1 MPTEGGAAV
10 PVPESELVLRPAE
23 PDDADA
29 LALIHVLARRAAPM
43 PDPVHPDDDVRRWLR
58 ERVVEDAPG
67 AETWVAEVEGSPVG
81 YARTTAG
88 WLDDLYVQPAHQG
101 TGVGAALLDLVTAR
115 QPDGFCLWVFE
126 SNRPAREFY
135 ARHGLVELERTDG
148 SGNEER
154 EPDVRLAWPGEDPV
168 AFLRGLVDEV
178 DDQLGDLLARRAALT
193 RAIQPLKSS
202 SRRDPARERA
212 VAEHLA
218 TRAPA
223 LGVDRLERIVRVVI
237 EESLDAAGD

>member
-1 MPTEGGAAV
+1 MPTEESVA
-10 PVPESELVLRPAE
+10 PVAESELVLRPADE
-23 PDDADA
+23 DDADA

-43 PDPVHPDDDVRRWLR
+43 PDPVHPDDDVRRWLHA
-58 ERVVEDAPG
+58 RVADHAPG
-67 AETWVAEVEGSPVG
+67 AETWVAEVAGVPVG

-101 TGVGAALLDLVTAR
+101 AGVGAALLDLVAAR
-115 QPDGFCLWVFE
+115 QPQGFCLWVFE
-126 SNRPAREFY
+126 SNLPAREFY
-135 ARHGLVELERTDG
+135 TRRGLVELEHTDG
-148 SGNEER
+148 SANEEG
-154 EPDVRLAWPGEDPV
+154 EPDVRMAWPGADPV

-178 DDQLGDLLARRAALT
+178 DSQLGDLLARRAALT

-202 SRRDPARERA
+202 SHRDPARERA

-223 LGVDRLERIVRVVI
+223 LGVDRLERIVRVII
-237 EESLDAAGD
+237 EESLEAAAD